1 MILANI
7 TTYIGQDADAQHYY
21 CSYVK
26 KTCDGLPK
34 EHYSEGSSD
43 REYLSRIVDDPLEV
57 KRMKASGSR
66 WYIGQVTTQYVSI
79 DQIHQQLKTTFADQ
93 DIITYYEHR
102 LFKNTMFIKDGVDVG
117 IAIFGEI
124 WTTVPSSYYKDL
136 ISDDV
141 IVKIRC
147 CYCGHEYTLDE
158 VTYQQDTIDNDGNKR
173 DWVRF
178 TRKRDMDD
186 TCCREFDLEWNVTL

>member
-1 MILANI
+1 L
-7 TTYIGQDADAQHYY
+7 QLR
-21 CSYVK
+21 K
-26 KTCDGLPK
+26 KRRGKDLPK
-34 EHYSEGSSD
+34 EYYSEGSSD
-43 REYLSRIVDDPLEV
+43 KVELSRIVDNPLEV
-57 KRMKASGSR
+57 ENMKALGHR
-66 WYIGQVTTQYVSI
+66 WRIGMTTCQYVSI
-79 DQIHQQLKTTFADQ
+79 DQIHQQLRKQFSRQ
-93 DIITYYEHR
+93 DIVAYYKDR
-102 LFKNTMFIKDGVDVG
+102 LFKGMMYIKDGVNVG
-117 IAIFGEI
+117 RAIFGEV

-178 TRKRDMDD
+178 TRKRDMDE
-186 TCCREFDLEWNVTL
+186 TCCKEFDLEWNVTL